1 MSYQPVPLQE
11 TVPPL
16 PPPKQHPTQQ
26 PISAPAS
33 GRFVPT
39 HKYGPSASGQH
50 ESYLPGPGG
59 QSRRHSDHSAVSGSS
74 GMHSKQGVADPM
86 GWGAMTGGPE
96 DDDYMHNPDP
106 KNDKKYD
113 RGTIFTIRGITN
125 IGCLILLVLCL
136 VTLFGGYPVITHFTT
151 TTLKTNGA
159 YNLGGINSTGQ
170 VPLISNFP
178 TVIDK
183 DTPQDAMS
191 RKGFDGEDYN
201 LVFSDEFE
209 KDGRTFFP
217 GDDPY
222 WTAVDLHYWPTGDFE
237 WYDPSM
243 ITTRDGKLVITMTQ
257 EPIHDLNYKSG
268 MLQSWNQMCFQYSV
282 YIEVA
287 VSLPGTN
294 TVGGFWPG
302 VWMMGNLGRPGYGA
316 STEGTWPY
324 TYDSCD
330 IGTLRN
336 QTTADGTGPI
346 AALTSGRNDGPISL
360 QRLSACTCKGEDHP
374 GPDVSY
380 GRGVPEIDILE
391 GQIDLSVQRGQVSQS
406 CQVAPFDER
415 YQYLNTTKGGVQYDT
430 DMTLWNSYLGG
441 VYQEAVSSLTYVDN
455 ANYVNTGGQFGVYG
469 FEYYADP
476 NARDKGHITWV
487 ANGKKT
493 WTMYPAA
500 IGPSD
505 SMKIG
510 QRLITEEPMAMIINF
525 GMSNGFQTVDFAHL
539 QTPAEML
546 VDYVRVYQRPEGKL
560 GCDPKDR
567 PTADYIERHLNAY
580 SNPNL
585 TTWDAAGYTF
595 PVSQCYV
602 LNLDGTNITRKTR

>member
-26 PISAPAS
+26 PLSAPAS

-106 KNDKKYD
+106 KNDKK
-113 RGTIFTIRGITN
+113 
-125 IGCLILLVLCL
+125 
-136 VTLFGGYPVITHFTT
+136 
-151 TTLKTNGA
+151 
-159 YNLGGINSTGQ
+159 

-222 WTAVDLHYWPTGDFE
+222 WTAVDLHYWPTG
-237 WYDPSM
+237 
-243 ITTRDGKLVITMTQ
+243 DGKLVITMTQ

-346 AALTSGRNDGPISL
+346 TALTSGRNDGPISFL
-360 QRLSACTCKGEDHP
+360 PGQRLSACTCKGEDHP

-391 GQIDLSVQRGQVSQS
+391 GQIDHSVQRGQVSQS

-415 YQYLNTTKGGVQYDT
+415 YQYLNTTKGGVHYDPDIT
-430 DMTLWNSYLGG
+430 IWNSYLGG
-441 VYQEAVSSLTYVDN
+441 EYQEAVSSLTYIDN
-455 ANYVNTGGQFGVYG
+455 ANYVGTGGQFGVYG

-487 ANGKKT
+487 ANGKKS

-510 QRLITEEPMAMIINF
+510 QRLITEEPMAM
-525 GMSNGFQTVDFAHL
+525 TVDFAHL

-580 SNPNL
+580 SNANL

-595 PVSQCYV
+595 PKNSLIDQC
-602 LNLDGTNITRKTR
+602 